1 MRRTLPLLLVFLA
14 LAVAARLTNPT
25 FHVESKPEVDFKK
38 YAPWSID
45 GVRPGMSLQEA
56 STKWQTLLLIYRA
69 NFFGEEMSLF
79 RRQNENGYISR
90 GYIVVD
96 KEKQIVQVE
105 GPALEK
111 DGIALAEMPFTDEDV
126 SNVIENRCRATDIW
140 VHQHKIL
147 MKEHPI
153 SIRGPVAAQAIL
165 GEDPEWMALCYRIDD
180 LGVCL
185 EGLDHVSSLIPDA
198 KRRLGR
204 YASTTDELPA
214 YPKDRG
220 LMSVLVC
227 PLGGTYQLHGPTLT
241 CLSHPDGPISV
252 TRTER
257 TITFWNGAPES
268 ADGFPLE

>member
-25 FHVESKPEVDFKK
+25 LHVESKPRVDFRE
-38 YAPWSID
+38 YESWSID

-56 STKWQTLLLIYRA
+56 SAKWQPLLLIYRVD
-69 NFFGEEMSLF
+69 FFGSEMSLF
-79 RRQNENGYISR
+79 RRENENGYIGR
-90 GYIVVD
+90 RYVVVD
-96 KEKQIVQVE
+96 KENLVIQVE
-105 GPALEK
+105 GPTLEK
-111 DGIALAEMPFTDEDV
+111 DGTALAEMPFTDEDV
-126 SNVIENRCRATDIW
+126 SSVMENRCRATDIW

-147 MKEHPI
+147 MKEHPV
-153 SIRGPVAAQAIL
+153 SIRGPVAAQATL
-165 GEDPEWMALCYRIDD
+165 GEDPEWMALCYRADD

-204 YASTTDELPA
+204 YASSIDELPA

-220 LMSVLVC
+220 LMTVLVC

-257 TITFWNGAPES
+257 TVRFWKGAPES
-268 ADGFPLE
+268 